1 MSDLKKLDNAI
12 AGIDDGLLA
21 DAMSS
26 SETKQS
32 GGRLRAVLGAVA
44 AVAIIGGLAGL
55 SLFLTKIAGPKQPA
69 SAPGTTAA
77 ESTAEDTSGA
87 ETEDAVGVSL
97 DEMLERV
104 YSHPG
109 TSEMK
114 FRLKQTV
121 TDEDMKDYL
130 KKFSYGGI
138 CQYYDPDYDLT
149 PVYYCESDDRL
160 MTDEEIEA
168 AYENGGGR
176 FGPDW
181 VSGTPYVRY
190 DVNGYPSRDDDN
202 KAVVHVDILDE
213 KISVCG
219 LTVNSSLDEAEKV
232 LTELGFKVTR
242 NKTHKVYSCKT
253 DREILEA
260 HADGFWIIFEEA
272 SEMKS
277 GFAKDVYP
285 YTDFILYRDNVMPA
299 IIRMGI
305 SVDGYSSVDQFLIP

>member
-1 MSDLKKLDNAI
+1 MSDLKKLNNAI

-21 DAMSS
+21 DTMSS

-69 SAPGTTAA
+69 SAPDNTAA
-77 ESTAEDTSGA
+77 G
-87 ETEDAVGVSL
+87 TEDAVGVSL

-109 TSEMK
+109 TSKMK

-232 LTELGFKVTR
+232 LTELGFTVTR